1 MDEKGNRG
9 SVPPESVPSSE
20 GSKRGAGGVRKEDQ
34 AAELEEAEDSRY
46 SRWSIGIPLAVV
58 AAMAIVLFKLEP
70 RALRLDSDAIT
81 HATSFLAVAVMISL
95 FMERALEVFVGVWRN
110 PNLVHYEAELER
122 IGQQL
127 QEPGL
132 TQATAE
138 ALRSKQHWFT
148 VRRLHYKLGTQ
159 KRALWASFVAGLLI
173 SLAGLRCLAGL
184 VQLQPADGTVIEP
197 FQKFLFHFVDVL
209 LTGGLIA
216 GGSEGLHKIA
226 QVYAT
231 MIDTTNKRLR
241 DGATSATA
249 ATSLV
254 TSSSSSL
261 TSTSTTSATVTP
273 SAAPSA
279 PAAQP

>member
-9 SVPPESVPSSE
+9 SVPPEPVPGAE
-20 GSKRGAGGVRKEDQ
+20 RSKRGAVDVRKEGEVVGSDG
-34 AAELEEAEDSRY
+34 AEDSRWI
-46 SRWSIGIPLAVV
+46 SWSTGIPLTVV
-58 AAMAIVLFKLEP
+58 AVMAIVLFKLEP
-70 RALRLDSDAIT
+70 KALRLDSDAIT

-110 PNLVHYEAELER
+110 PKLVHYEVELER

-132 TQATAE
+132 TPAAAE
-138 ALRSKQHWFT
+138 SLRSNQHWFT
-148 VRRLHYKLGTQ
+148 VQRLHYKLGTQ
-159 KRALWASFVAGLLI
+159 KRALWASFVAGLMI

-249 ATSLV
+249 ASTLV

-261 TSTSTTSATVTP
+261 TSTATTSATVTP
-273 SAAPSA
+273 VASPSV
-279 PAAQP
+279 PVAQP

>member
-9 SVPPESVPSSE
+9 SVPPESVPSAERSN
-20 GSKRGAGGVRKEDQ
+20 RGAGGVRKEDE
-34 AAELEEAEDSRY
+34 AVGSDEAEDSRWHRF
-46 SRWSIGIPLAVV
+46 STGVPLTVV
-58 AAMAIVLFKLEP
+58 ATMGILLFKLEP
-70 RALRLDSDAIT
+70 KALRLDSDAIT

-110 PNLVHYEAELER
+110 PKLVHFEVELER

-132 TQATAE
+132 TPAAAE
-138 ALRSKQHWFT
+138 SLRSKQHWFT

-159 KRALWASFVAGLLI
+159 KRALWASFVAGLMI

-249 ATSLV
+249 ASTLV

-261 TSTSTTSATVTP
+261 TSTATTSATVTP
-273 SAAPSA
+273 SASPSA